1 MKQPMQL
8 YRNRTQQGYTLIELV
23 VYMGLLGILLVIL
36 SQFFIAALNVQLVS
50 KADTVVEQDGAYVLA
65 RLTYDLR
72 RAITVTQPSLGQT
85 VATLS
90 ATIIDEGVN
99 TLYTYTIEGDAMM
112 LDRAGEDVRLN
123 SDQSS
128 ITNFSLTRI
137 GNSGQSPTA
146 KDTIRV
152 GFTVQSKAIT
162 SSGAQ
167 SLDYQTTVS
176 LR

>member
-1 MKQPMQL
+1 MKKYL
-8 YRNRTQQGYTLIELV
+8 SFYRDRTKHGYTLIELV

-50 KADTVVEQDGAYVLA
+50 KADTAVEQDGAYILA
-65 RLTYDLR
+65 RVTYDLR
-72 RAITVTQPSLGQT
+72 RATTVSQPSLGQT

-90 ATIIDEGVN
+90 AIIADSGVN
-99 TLYTYTIEGDAMM
+99 NAYQYALDDENLVLTI
-112 LDRAGEDVRLN
+112 AGSPSQLN

-128 ITNFSLTRI
+128 ISNFSLTRI
-137 GNSGQSPTA
+137 GNSGQSATA
-146 KDTIRV
+146 KDTIQV

-167 SLDYQTTVS
+167 SLDYKTTVS